1 MPTLLTPEQLAELRS
16 MDSPTV
22 ANAIETFKVRDDTQG
37 FMGMD
42 VACHTPE
49 LGVMVGYTVT
59 ATANSMAPGRARDRR
74 GLMTLFD
81 AVAAAPKPSVLVIK
95 EVGPTRTH
103 SCFLGD
109 VIATITKRLGAIGI
123 VTDGGV
129 RDLDGVRP
137 LGYHVFAAG
146 VVVAHGTFNI
156 EEVGVPVEISGTT
169 VKAGDLIHGDP
180 SGVTTIPLEIADRL
194 YAECLKVRERETA
207 LRDFATSRHFTLE
220 TLRQRLLGKSE
231 KAGARGRSGDRETGS
246 RGEGAIG
253 QVAE

>member
-1 MPTLLTPEQLAELRS
+1 MSNVLTPEQLAELRS

-37 FMGMD
+37 FLGMD
-42 VACHTPE
+42 VPCHTPE
-49 LGVMVGYTVT
+49 FGVMVGYAVT

-74 GLMTLFD
+74 GLMRLFD
-81 AVAAAPKPSVLVIK
+81 AVAAAPKPSVLVMK
-95 EVGPTRTH
+95 EVGPKPTH

-129 RDLDGVRP
+129 RDLEGVKP

-146 VVVAHGTFNI
+146 FVVAHGTFNI
-156 EEVGVPVEISGTT
+156 EDVGIPVEISNTI
-169 VKAGDLIHGDP
+169 VKPGDLIHGDA

-207 LRDFATSRHFTLE
+207 LRDFATGRDFTLE
-220 TLRQRLLGKSE
+220 ALRQRLLGK
-231 KAGARGRSGDRETGS
+231 
-246 RGEGAIG
+246 
-253 QVAE
+253 

>member
-1 MPTLLTPEQLAELRS
+1 MPTVLTPEQLAELRS

-22 ANAIETFKVRDDTQG
+22 ANAIEAFKVRDDTQG
-37 FMGMD
+37 FLGMD
-42 VACHTPE
+42 VPCHTPE
-49 LGVMVGYTVT
+49 FGVMVGYAVT

-74 GLMTLFD
+74 GLMKLFD
-81 AVAAAPKPSVLVIK
+81 AVAAAPKPSVLVMK
-95 EVGPTRTH
+95 EVGPKRTH

-146 VVVAHGTFNI
+146 FVVAHGTFNI
-156 EEVGVPVEISGTT
+156 EEVGIPIEISGTI
-169 VKAGDLIHGDP
+169 VKPGDLIHGDA
-180 SGVTTIPLEIADRL
+180 SGVTTIPLEIADKL

-207 LRDFATSRHFTLE
+207 LRDFATSHDFTLDA
-220 TLRQRLLGKSE
+220 LRQRLLGK
-231 KAGARGRSGDRETGS
+231 
-246 RGEGAIG
+246 
-253 QVAE
+253 

>member
-16 MDSPTV
+16 MDSPTI

-49 LGVMVGYTVT
+49 FGVMVGYAIT

-74 GLMTLFD
+74 GLLKLFE
-81 AVAAAPKPSVLVIK
+81 AVGAAPKPSILVIK
-95 EVGPTRTH
+95 EVGPKPTH

-129 RDLDGVRP
+129 RDLEGVKP

-146 VVVAHGTFNI
+146 IVVAHGTFNI
-156 EEVGVPVEISGTT
+156 EEVGIPVKISGTT
-169 VKAGDLIHGDP
+169 VKPGDLIHGDA
-180 SGVTTIPLEIADRL
+180 SGVTTIPLEIADKL

-207 LRDFATSRHFTLE
+207 LRDFATSRDFTLE
-220 TLRQRLLGKSE
+220 ALRQQLLGK
-231 KAGARGRSGDRETGS
+231 
-246 RGEGAIG
+246 
-253 QVAE
+253 